1 MKLLKLVPEET
12 NFNFIGWRTFA
23 YAVSLAII
31 IGSLGLLAFKGLN
44 LGIDFTGGTLIEIQV
59 KETPNLPT
67 LRDDLNGLG
76 LGGIS
81 IQEFGQPND
90 LLIRVGQQNGDETVQ
105 KAAIDKVR
113 TAIDANFSGEEVDY
127 RRVEYVGPQVGD
139 ELKKAGL
146 LAFLLSMLGIL
157 AYIWVRFEWQFGV
170 AAVIALFHD
179 SIGVLGFFALTGES
193 FDLATLAAVL
203 LVAGYSINDTVVVF
217 DRVRENLRK
226 YKKMLLGELLNKSI
240 NQMLSRTI
248 MTSLTTVLVLVMLY
262 VFGGEVIKGFTEAL
276 IFGIVLGTFS
286 SIYVAAPLLMIFKVR
301 ADKPKAKE
309 ATAS

>member
-12 NFNFIGWRTFA
+12 NFNFIRLRGAAFA
-23 YAVSLAII
+23 ISLIMI
-31 IGSLGLLAFKGLN
+31 LGSLGLLVTKGLN

-59 KETPNLPT
+59 KEKPDLAD
-67 LRDDLNGLG
+67 LRSDLNALG
-76 LGGIS
+76 VGSVS
-81 IQEFGQPND
+81 IQEFGSPND
-90 LLIRVGQQNGDETVQ
+90 LLIRLGQQTGDEVAQ
-105 KAAIDKVR
+105 KAAIEKVR
-113 TAIDANFSGEEVDY
+113 AAIDANYASEEVDY

-157 AYIWVRFEWQFGV
+157 VYIWIRFEWQFGV

-179 SIGVLGFFALTGES
+179 TIGVLGFFALSNES

-217 DRVRENLRK
+217 DRVRENMRK
-226 YKKMLLGELLNKSI
+226 YKKMALGDLLNLSV

-276 IFGIVLGTFS
+276 IFGIIIGTYS
-286 SIYVAAPLLMIFKVR
+286 SIYVAAPLLMLLKVR
-301 ADKPKAKE
+301 QGKTADDE
-309 ATAS
+309 ATA